1 MKMNILITGA
11 SRGIGKEL
19 AIAYG
24 SRSHHLILI
33 ARNEEQLIEN
43 KESIFRAGG
52 SADYIVCDVA
62 KGDEFRSAIDHAYSK
77 CEKIDIAILNAGIGE
92 TISFTDNYYE
102 KLRYVFEVNFF
113 SIANAMD
120 LLVDRMKETGNGI
133 IAGVGSL
140 ADFRGI
146 PGSAAYSAS
155 KIALSHYLEA
165 ARIDLKEHNIHVITI
180 KPGFVRTDMTAKH
193 KYPMPFIMDADKA
206 AKIII
211 DGIEK
216 GKARISFPL
225 FPSFMNYIF
234 KLIPGCIFEKIIAT
248 WKERTK

>member
-1 MKMNILITGA
+1 MNVLITGA

-24 SRSHHLILI
+24 SNGHHLILI

-43 KESIFRAGG
+43 RDSIIRLGG

-62 KGDEFRSAIDHAYSK
+62 KSNDLRASIYLAYSR
-77 CEKIDIAILNAGIGE
+77 CGRIDIAILNAGIGE
-92 TISFTDNYYE
+92 TVSFTDNYYE

-120 LLVDRMKETGNGI
+120 LLVDRMKENGGGI

-165 ARIDLKEHNIHVITI
+165 ARIDLKLYNIHVITI

-206 AKIII
+206 ARIII

-216 GKARISFPL
+216 RKSRISFPL
-225 FPSFMNYIF
+225 FPSFMNYIL
-234 KLIPGCIFEKIIAT
+234 KLFPGYIFDKVIEK
-248 WKERTK
+248 WKESAK